1 MRVLIDTNI
10 LIDFYGKRPEYYD
23 AAEKIIELC
32 TKQNITGCIAAHSVT
47 NAFYILR
54 KDIPLEI
61 RRNTLKDLCMIIE
74 VIGIDSHKLIS
85 ALSNSE
91 FSDVEDCLQTECA
104 KQFSADYIITRNIK
118 DFEHSPVP
126 AITPDEFLIRWSAG
140 GRQ

>member
-1 MRVLIDTNI
+1 MS
-10 LIDFYGKRPEYYD
+10 
-23 AAEKIIELC
+23 
-32 TKQNITGCIAAHSVT
+32 IA
-47 NAFYILR
+47 
-54 KDIPLEI
+54 

-126 AITPDEFLIRWSAG
+126 AITPDEFLKRWSAG

>member
-1 MRVLIDTNI
+1 MKVLLGTNI

-32 TKQNITGCIAAHSVT
+32 STQNITGCIAAHSIT

-61 RRNTLKDLCMIIE
+61 RRNTLKDLCMIIDI
-74 VIGIDSHKLIS
+74 IGIDSRKLIA
-85 ALSNSE
+85 ALSNNE
-91 FSDVEDCLQTECA
+91 FTDVEDCLQTECA

-118 DFEHSPVP
+118 DFEHSLIP
-126 AITPDEFLIRWSAG
+126 AITPDDFLKMLSARG
-140 GRQ
+140 S